1 MNISHKNLLN
11 NNKRQYHEK
20 IRNIYYYAYNKYQK
34 EYQDKDYRKDVI
46 KWLFS
51 NNEETRMIL
60 CSIENKKYTKLIN
73 EAYNHYLKDQSVL
86 MHLKDDDDDDKAQF
100 LYLNNNKDNS
110 NDFQYQSKI
119 RFFLNEIMF
128 YQCESPIN
136 DYSNYSNYFTLNSNI
151 IKNQKSFQEFYEKF
165 NKNKFLQSPIKIKRD
180 EQHKLSY
187 FYFDFP
193 DWLHQKN
200 IDDNNQGPD
209 SNIILYYSLPKFILA
224 LIEQV
229 ISIRYIIY
237 KETKDLKE
245 ILSNIYLYE
254 LFEKRNKIIS
264 YLSQKEKK
272 FSFLYFKIDELV
284 KNLYDDS
291 KLEQFLSNKKESPG
305 FFCSDIY
312 FNIDDGKDKI
322 VLDLNTFFN
331 NFLIRNEA
339 KDFIDFFMLIH
350 LDKIFTYD
358 DFFFRGVF
366 EKIYDSYAKKV
377 YKDLYF
383 DEEKT
388 VKKKK
393 RKKKKKLK
401 NDNNDNNNDKNKD
414 NIDNNIDNKN
424 NDNNNNEEN
433 NDENNKD
440 KDKNLENDIKS
451 STLNDTENNKDSN
464 EFIDYGDEIL
474 KILSDSNSLNNKNE
488 EIISN
493 MKDKNAQELDYDK
506 NEKNNIIENK
516 QEVDNNANLIYNEN
530 IFSQMEDKNNN
541 KKKIKQKNFFLYETT
556 KNNKKKK
563 KNENKNNKQNIEN
576 NIKNNDDKLN
586 EINTN
591 LILNEKK
598 EKEKEK
604 ETLNLDIKKINNK
617 NSLNYQKESIELN
630 ICNNKEENKHS
641 NANNNSK
648 ISIPSHINSITFS
661 SSKPEDELK
670 NNKNVI
676 IFNNNIINIQN
687 NIIYQENIFM
697 LNNKLHNNIIEYNI
711 DLEEALVIQRKI
723 KEEIT
728 NYFSSLINKLFKDS
742 TLSAYGSSL
751 YKLDIDNS
759 DLDLSISSE
768 SNISL
773 SDLNDYLLENNDN
786 NKFIKINA
794 ILSASVP
801 IIKLEIDYLKMNNN
815 VINELY
821 ESLKNTKYYKI
832 YYKSNNENKNANYMN
847 IINIDISLN
856 SANNLQLQFI
866 KDTLIKYPEIK
877 YLIKILK
884 KLLQLKQMN
893 NSYKGGMSSYCLF
906 LLLYSY
912 IKLYFNKD
920 NSNIIINNNL
930 DYGSL
935 LTGFLFHYINYVDF
949 NCTIIAPHLINP
961 FVVKGS
967 LDIVPTI
974 IEPTSK
980 KNAGK
985 NIYKIFDVIDTLSQI
1000 YKDIFFILNNDNQ
1013 GKNIIYQ
1020 LLMKYSNT

>member
-34 EYQDKDYRKDVI
+34 EYQDKDYRKEVI

-86 MHLKDDDDDDKAQF
+86 MHLKDDDDDDKAEF
-100 LYLNNNKDNS
+100 IYKENNKDNS
-110 NDFQYQSKI
+110 NDYQYQNKI

-165 NKNKFLQSPIKIKRD
+165 NKDTFLQSPIKIKRD

-193 DWLHQKN
+193 DWLHRKN
-200 IDDNNQGPD
+200 ISDDNNRSLN
-209 SNIILYYSLPKFILA
+209 SNLDLNYSLPEFILA

-245 ILSNIYLYE
+245 ILSNIYLYD

-284 KNLYDDS
+284 KNLYKDS
-291 KLEQFLSNKKESPG
+291 KLEEFLSNKKESTG
-305 FFCSDIY
+305 FFCSDQY
-312 FNIDDGKDKI
+312 FNIDDDLEKI
-322 VLDLNTFFN
+322 ILDLNIFFN
-331 NFLIRNEA
+331 NFLNRNET

-350 LDKIFTYD
+350 FDKIFTYD

-366 EKIYDSYAKKV
+366 EKIYDSYAKKI

-383 DEEKT
+383 DEEKK

-401 NDNNDNNNDKNKD
+401 NDINDNKDKDNDNNND
-414 NIDNNIDNKN
+414 
-424 NDNNNNEEN
+424 EEN
-433 NDENNKD
+433 NDENNKN
-440 KDKNLENDIKS
+440 KEKILENDIKS
-451 STLNDTENNKDSN
+451 STLNDTENNKDNS
-464 EFIDYGDEIL
+464 EFIDFGDEIL

-488 EIISN
+488 NINSN
-493 MKDKNAQELDYDK
+493 MNDKNAQELDYIK
-506 NEKNNIIENK
+506 KEKNNLNENNQK
-516 QEVDNNANLIYNEN
+516 VDNNNNLINNEN
-530 IFSQMEDKNNN
+530 IFGQIEDKNNNN

-563 KNENKNNKQNIEN
+563 KNEHKNNKQNIEN
-576 NIKNNDDKLN
+576 NIKNNNDKLN
-586 EINTN
+586 ETNTN
-591 LILNEKK
+591 LILNEIK
-598 EKEKEK
+598 EKEKEDKDK
-604 ETLNLDIKKINNK
+604 ETLNLDIKNINNK
-617 NSLNYQKESIELN
+617 NSVNYQRESIELN

-641 NANNNSK
+641 NINNNNK

-661 SSKPEDELK
+661 SSKPDEIK

-687 NIIYQENIFM
+687 NIIFQENIFM
-697 LNNKLHNNIIEYNI
+697 LNKKLHNNIIEYNT

-728 NYFSSLINKLFKDS
+728 NYFSSLINELFKDS

-759 DLDLSISSE
+759 DLDLSISTE

-773 SDLNDYLLENNDN
+773 SELNDYLLENNDN

-801 IIKLEIDYLKMNNN
+801 IIKLEIDYLKMNND

-821 ESLKNTKYYKI
+821 ESLKNTKYYKT
-832 YYKSNNENKNANYMN
+832 YYENKNDNYMN

-920 NSNIIINNNL
+920 NSNIIINNL

-985 NIYKIFDVIDTLSQI
+985 NIYKIFDVINTFSQI
-1000 YKDIFFILNNDNQ
+1000 YKDIFFILNNDNTN
-1013 GKNIIYQ
+1013 KNLIYQ

>member
-34 EYQDKDYRKDVI
+34 EYQDKDYRKEVI

-86 MHLKDDDDDDKAQF
+86 MHLKDDDDDDKAEF
-100 LYLNNNKDNS
+100 IYKENNKDNS
-110 NDFQYQSKI
+110 NDYQYQNKI

-165 NKNKFLQSPIKIKRD
+165 NKDTFLQSPIKIKRD

-193 DWLHQKN
+193 DWLHRKN
-200 IDDNNQGPD
+200 ISDDNNRSPN
-209 SNIILYYSLPKFILA
+209 SNLDLNYSLPEFILA

-245 ILSNIYLYE
+245 ILSNIYLYD

-284 KNLYDDS
+284 KNLYKDS
-291 KLEQFLSNKKESPG
+291 KLEEFLSNKKESTG
-305 FFCSDIY
+305 FFCSDQY
-312 FNIDDGKDKI
+312 FNIDDDLEKI
-322 VLDLNTFFN
+322 ILDLNIFFN
-331 NFLIRNEA
+331 NFLNRNET

-350 LDKIFTYD
+350 FDKIFTYD

-383 DEEKT
+383 DEEKK

-401 NDNNDNNNDKNKD
+401 NDNNDNKDKD
-414 NIDNNIDNKN
+414 
-424 NDNNNNEEN
+424 NDNNNDEEN
-433 NDENNKD
+433 NDENNKN
-440 KDKNLENDIKS
+440 KEKILENDIKS
-451 STLNDTENNKDSN
+451 STLNDTENNKDNS
-464 EFIDYGDEIL
+464 EFIDFGDEIL

-488 EIISN
+488 NINSN
-493 MKDKNAQELDYDK
+493 MNDKNAQDLDYIK
-506 NEKNNIIENK
+506 KEKNNLNENNQK
-516 QEVDNNANLIYNEN
+516 VDNNNNLINNEN
-530 IFSQMEDKNNN
+530 IFGQIEDKNNNN

-563 KNENKNNKQNIEN
+563 KNEHKNNKQNIEN
-576 NIKNNDDKLN
+576 NIKNNNDKLN

-591 LILNEKK
+591 LILNEIK
-598 EKEKEK
+598 EKEKEDKGKDK
-604 ETLNLDIKKINNK
+604 ETLNLDIKNINNK
-617 NSLNYQKESIELN
+617 NSVNYQKESIELN

-641 NANNNSK
+641 NINNNNK

-661 SSKPEDELK
+661 SSKPDEIK

-687 NIIYQENIFM
+687 NIIFQENIFM
-697 LNNKLHNNIIEYNI
+697 LNKKLHNNIIEYNT

-728 NYFSSLINKLFKDS
+728 NYFSSLINELFKDS

-759 DLDLSISSE
+759 DLDLSISTE

-773 SDLNDYLLENNDN
+773 SELNDYLLENNDN

-801 IIKLEIDYLKMNNN
+801 IIKLEIDYLKMNND

-821 ESLKNTKYYKI
+821 ESLKNTKYYKT
-832 YYKSNNENKNANYMN
+832 YYENKNDNYMN

-920 NSNIIINNNL
+920 NSNIIINNL

-985 NIYKIFDVIDTLSQI
+985 NIYKIFDVINTFSQI
-1000 YKDIFFILNNDNQ
+1000 YKDIFFILNNDNTN
-1013 GKNIIYQ
+1013 KNLIYQ

>member
-34 EYQDKDYRKDVI
+34 EYQDKDYRKEVI

-86 MHLKDDDDDDKAQF
+86 MHLKDDDDDDKAEF
-100 LYLNNNKDNS
+100 IYKENNKDNS
-110 NDFQYQSKI
+110 NDYQYQNKI

-165 NKNKFLQSPIKIKRD
+165 NKDTFLQSPIKIKRD

-193 DWLHQKN
+193 DWLHRKN
-200 IDDNNQGPD
+200 ISDDNNRSLN
-209 SNIILYYSLPKFILA
+209 SNLDLNYSLPEFILA

-245 ILSNIYLYE
+245 ILSNIYLYD

-284 KNLYDDS
+284 KNLYKDS
-291 KLEQFLSNKKESPG
+291 KLEEFLSNKKESTG
-305 FFCSDIY
+305 FFCSDQY
-312 FNIDDGKDKI
+312 FNIDDDLEKI
-322 VLDLNTFFN
+322 ILDLNIFFN
-331 NFLIRNEA
+331 NFLNRNET

-350 LDKIFTYD
+350 FDKIFTYD

-366 EKIYDSYAKKV
+366 EKIYDSYAKKI

-383 DEEKT
+383 DEEKK

-401 NDNNDNNNDKNKD
+401 NDINDNKDKDNDNNND
-414 NIDNNIDNKN
+414 
-424 NDNNNNEEN
+424 EEN
-433 NDENNKD
+433 NDENNKN
-440 KDKNLENDIKS
+440 KEKILENDIKS
-451 STLNDTENNKDSN
+451 STLNDTENNKDNS
-464 EFIDYGDEIL
+464 EFIDFGDEIL

-488 EIISN
+488 NINSN
-493 MKDKNAQELDYDK
+493 MNDKNAQELDYIK
-506 NEKNNIIENK
+506 KEKNNLNENNQK
-516 QEVDNNANLIYNEN
+516 VDNNNNLINNEN
-530 IFSQMEDKNNN
+530 IFGQIEDKNNNN

-563 KNENKNNKQNIEN
+563 KNEHKNNKQNIEN
-576 NIKNNDDKLN
+576 NIKNNNDKLN

-591 LILNEKK
+591 LILNEIK
-598 EKEKEK
+598 EKEKEDKDK
-604 ETLNLDIKKINNK
+604 ETLNLDIKNINNK
-617 NSLNYQKESIELN
+617 NSVNYQRESIELN

-641 NANNNSK
+641 NINNNNK

-661 SSKPEDELK
+661 SSKPDEIK

-687 NIIYQENIFM
+687 NIIFQENIFM
-697 LNNKLHNNIIEYNI
+697 LNKKLHNNIIEYNT

-728 NYFSSLINKLFKDS
+728 NYFSSLINELFKDS

-759 DLDLSISSE
+759 DLDLSISTE

-773 SDLNDYLLENNDN
+773 SELNDYLLENNDN

-801 IIKLEIDYLKMNNN
+801 IIKLEIDYLKMNND

-821 ESLKNTKYYKI
+821 ESLKNTKYYKT
-832 YYKSNNENKNANYMN
+832 YYENKNDNYMN

-920 NSNIIINNNL
+920 NSNIIINNL

-985 NIYKIFDVIDTLSQI
+985 NIYKIFDVINTFSQI
-1000 YKDIFFILNNDNQ
+1000 YKDIFFILNNDNTN
-1013 GKNIIYQ
+1013 KNLIYQ

>member
-34 EYQDKDYRKDVI
+34 EYQDKDYRKEVI

-73 EAYNHYLKDQSVL
+73 EAYNHYLKDQNVL
-86 MHLKDDDDDDKAQF
+86 MHLKDDDDDDKVEF
-100 LYLNNNKDNS
+100 IYLENNKDNS
-110 NDFQYQSKI
+110 NDYQYQNKI

-165 NKNKFLQSPIKIKRD
+165 NKNTFLQSPIKIKRD

-193 DWLHQKN
+193 DWLHRKN
-200 IDDNNQGPD
+200 ISDDNNQSPN
-209 SNIILYYSLPKFILA
+209 SKLALYYSLPEFILA

-245 ILSNIYLYE
+245 ILSNIYLYD

-284 KNLYDDS
+284 KNLYKDS
-291 KLEQFLSNKKESPG
+291 KLEQFLSNKKESHG
-305 FFCSDIY
+305 FFCSDTY
-312 FNIDDGKDKI
+312 FNIDDDLEKI
-322 VLDLNTFFN
+322 ILDLNIFFN
-331 NFLIRNEA
+331 NFLNRNET

-350 LDKIFTYD
+350 FDKIFTYD

-366 EKIYDSYAKKV
+366 EKIYDSYAKIV

-383 DEEKT
+383 DEEKK

-401 NDNNDNNNDKNKD
+401 NDNNEYNKDKDNNNDED
-414 NIDNNIDNKN
+414 
-424 NDNNNNEEN
+424 N

-440 KDKNLENDIKS
+440 KEKNLENDIKS
-451 STLNDTENNKDSN
+451 STLNDTENNKDNS
-464 EFIDYGDEIL
+464 EFIDFGDEIL

-488 EIISN
+488 NINSN
-493 MKDKNAQELDYDK
+493 MNDKNAQELNYIK
-506 NEKNNIIENK
+506 KEKNNINENK
-516 QEVDNNANLIYNEN
+516 QEVDNNANLINNEN
-530 IFSQMEDKNNN
+530 IFSQIEDKNNNN

-563 KNENKNNKQNIEN
+563 KNEPKNNKQNIEN

-591 LILNEKK
+591 LILNEIK
-598 EKEKEK
+598 EKDKDNEK
-604 ETLNLDIKKINNK
+604 ETLNYDLKKVNNK
-617 NSLNYQKESIELN
+617 NSVNYQKESIELN
-630 ICNNKEENKHS
+630 ICNNKEENKNS
-641 NANNNSK
+641 NINNNNK

-661 SSKPEDELK
+661 SSKPDEIK

-687 NIIYQENIFM
+687 NIIFQENIFM
-697 LNNKLHNNIIEYNI
+697 LNKKLHNNIIEYNI
-711 DLEEALVIQRKI
+711 DLEEALIIQRKI

-759 DLDLSISSE
+759 DLDLSISTE

-773 SDLNDYLLENNDN
+773 SELNDYLFENNDN

-801 IIKLEIDYLKMNNN
+801 IIKLEIDYLKMNND

-821 ESLKNTKYYKI
+821 ESLKNTKYYKT
-832 YYKSNNENKNANYMN
+832 YYENKNDNYMN

-920 NSNIIINNNL
+920 NSNIIINNL

-985 NIYKIFDVIDTLSQI
+985 NIYKIFDVINTFSHI
-1000 YKDIFFILNNDNQ
+1000 YKDIFFILNNDNTN
-1013 GKNIIYQ
+1013 KNLIYQ

>member
-1 MNISHKNLLN
+1 MN
-11 NNKRQYHEK
+11 
-20 IRNIYYYAYNKYQK
+20 AYNKYQK
-34 EYQDKDYRKDVI
+34 EYQDKDYRKEVI

-86 MHLKDDDDDDKAQF
+86 MHLKDDDDDDKAEF
-100 LYLNNNKDNS
+100 IYKENNKDNS
-110 NDFQYQSKI
+110 NDYQYQNKI

-165 NKNKFLQSPIKIKRD
+165 NKDTFLQSPIKIKRD

-193 DWLHQKN
+193 DWLHRKN
-200 IDDNNQGPD
+200 ISDDNNRSPN
-209 SNIILYYSLPKFILA
+209 SNLDLNYSLPEFILA

-245 ILSNIYLYE
+245 ILSNIYLYD

-284 KNLYDDS
+284 KNLYKDS
-291 KLEQFLSNKKESPG
+291 KLEEFLSNKKESTG
-305 FFCSDIY
+305 FFCSDQY
-312 FNIDDGKDKI
+312 FNIDDDLEKI
-322 VLDLNTFFN
+322 ILDLNIFFN
-331 NFLIRNEA
+331 NFLNRNET

-350 LDKIFTYD
+350 FDKIFTYD

-383 DEEKT
+383 DEEKK

-401 NDNNDNNNDKNKD
+401 NDINDNKDKDNDNNND
-414 NIDNNIDNKN
+414 
-424 NDNNNNEEN
+424 EEN
-433 NDENNKD
+433 NDENNKN
-440 KDKNLENDIKS
+440 KEKILENDIKS
-451 STLNDTENNKDSN
+451 STLNDTENNKDNS
-464 EFIDYGDEIL
+464 EFIDFGDEIL

-488 EIISN
+488 NINSN
-493 MKDKNAQELDYDK
+493 MNDKNAQDLDYIK
-506 NEKNNIIENK
+506 KEKNNLNENNQK
-516 QEVDNNANLIYNEN
+516 VDNNNNLINNEN
-530 IFSQMEDKNNN
+530 IFGQIEDKNNNN

-563 KNENKNNKQNIEN
+563 KNEHKNNKQNIEN
-576 NIKNNDDKLN
+576 NIKNNNDKLN

-591 LILNEKK
+591 LILNEIK
-598 EKEKEK
+598 EKEKEDKGKDK
-604 ETLNLDIKKINNK
+604 ETLNLDIKNINNK
-617 NSLNYQKESIELN
+617 NSVNYQKESIELN

-641 NANNNSK
+641 NINNNNK

-661 SSKPEDELK
+661 SSKPDEIK

-687 NIIYQENIFM
+687 NIIFQENIFM
-697 LNNKLHNNIIEYNI
+697 LNKKLHNNIIEYNT

-728 NYFSSLINKLFKDS
+728 NYFSSLINELFKDS

-759 DLDLSISSE
+759 DLDLSISTE

-773 SDLNDYLLENNDN
+773 SELNDYLLENNDN

-801 IIKLEIDYLKMNNN
+801 IIKLEIDYLKMNND

-821 ESLKNTKYYKI
+821 ESLKNTKYYKT
-832 YYKSNNENKNANYMN
+832 YYENKNDNYMN

-920 NSNIIINNNL
+920 NSNIIINNL

-985 NIYKIFDVIDTLSQI
+985 NIYKIFDVINTFSQI
-1000 YKDIFFILNNDNQ
+1000 YKDIFFILNNDNTN
-1013 GKNIIYQ
+1013 KNLIYQ

>member
-1 MNISHKNLLN
+1 
-11 NNKRQYHEK
+11 
-20 IRNIYYYAYNKYQK
+20 
-34 EYQDKDYRKDVI
+34 
-46 KWLFS
+46 
-51 NNEETRMIL
+51 
-60 CSIENKKYTKLIN
+60 
-73 EAYNHYLKDQSVL
+73 
-86 MHLKDDDDDDKAQF
+86 
-100 LYLNNNKDNS
+100 
-110 NDFQYQSKI
+110 
-119 RFFLNEIMF
+119 MF

-165 NKNKFLQSPIKIKRD
+165 NKDTFLQSPIKIKRD

-193 DWLHQKN
+193 DWLHRKN
-200 IDDNNQGPD
+200 ISDDNNRSLN
-209 SNIILYYSLPKFILA
+209 SNLDLNYSLPEFILA

-245 ILSNIYLYE
+245 ILSNIYLYD

-284 KNLYDDS
+284 KNLYKDS
-291 KLEQFLSNKKESPG
+291 KLEEFLSNKKESTG
-305 FFCSDIY
+305 FFCSDQY
-312 FNIDDGKDKI
+312 FNIDDDLEKI
-322 VLDLNTFFN
+322 ILDLNIFFN
-331 NFLIRNEA
+331 NFLNRNET

-350 LDKIFTYD
+350 FDKIFTYD

-383 DEEKT
+383 DEEKK

-401 NDNNDNNNDKNKD
+401 NDINDNKDKDNDNNND
-414 NIDNNIDNKN
+414 
-424 NDNNNNEEN
+424 EEN
-433 NDENNKD
+433 NDENNKN
-440 KDKNLENDIKS
+440 KEKILENDIKS
-451 STLNDTENNKDSN
+451 STLNDTENNKDNS
-464 EFIDYGDEIL
+464 EFIDFGDEIL

-488 EIISN
+488 NINSN
-493 MKDKNAQELDYDK
+493 MNDKNAQELDYIK
-506 NEKNNIIENK
+506 KEKNNLNENNQK
-516 QEVDNNANLIYNEN
+516 VDNNNNLINNEN
-530 IFSQMEDKNNN
+530 IFGQIENKKKKK

-563 KNENKNNKQNIEN
+563 KNEHKNNKQNIEN
-576 NIKNNDDKLN
+576 NIKNNNDKLN

-591 LILNEKK
+591 LILNEIK
-598 EKEKEK
+598 EKEKEDKDK
-604 ETLNLDIKKINNK
+604 ETLNLDIKNINNK
-617 NSLNYQKESIELN
+617 NSVNYQRESIELN

-641 NANNNSK
+641 NINNNNK

-661 SSKPEDELK
+661 SSKPDEIK

-687 NIIYQENIFM
+687 NIIFQENIFM
-697 LNNKLHNNIIEYNI
+697 LNKKLHNNIIEYNT

-728 NYFSSLINKLFKDS
+728 NYFSSLINELFKDS

-759 DLDLSISSE
+759 DLDLSISTE

-773 SDLNDYLLENNDN
+773 SELNDYLLENNDN

-801 IIKLEIDYLKMNNN
+801 IIKLEIDYLKMNND

-821 ESLKNTKYYKI
+821 ESLKNTKYYKT
-832 YYKSNNENKNANYMN
+832 YYENKNDNYMN

-920 NSNIIINNNL
+920 NSNIIINNL

-985 NIYKIFDVIDTLSQI
+985 NIYKIFDVINTFSQI
-1000 YKDIFFILNNDNQ
+1000 YKDIFFILNNDNTN
-1013 GKNIIYQ
+1013 KNLIYQ

>member
-1 MNISHKNLLN
+1 
-11 NNKRQYHEK
+11 
-20 IRNIYYYAYNKYQK
+20 
-34 EYQDKDYRKDVI
+34 
-46 KWLFS
+46 
-51 NNEETRMIL
+51 
-60 CSIENKKYTKLIN
+60 
-73 EAYNHYLKDQSVL
+73 
-86 MHLKDDDDDDKAQF
+86 
-100 LYLNNNKDNS
+100 
-110 NDFQYQSKI
+110 
-119 RFFLNEIMF
+119 MF

-165 NKNKFLQSPIKIKRD
+165 NKDTFLQSPIKIKRD

-193 DWLHQKN
+193 DWLHRKN
-200 IDDNNQGPD
+200 ISDDNNRSLN
-209 SNIILYYSLPKFILA
+209 SNLDLNYSLPEFILA

-245 ILSNIYLYE
+245 ILSNIYLYD

-284 KNLYDDS
+284 KNLYKDS
-291 KLEQFLSNKKESPG
+291 KLEEFLSNKKESTG
-305 FFCSDIY
+305 FFCSDQY
-312 FNIDDGKDKI
+312 FNIDDDLEKI
-322 VLDLNTFFN
+322 ILDLNIFFN
-331 NFLIRNEA
+331 NFLNRNET

-350 LDKIFTYD
+350 FDKIFTYD

-366 EKIYDSYAKKV
+366 EKIYDSYAKKI

-383 DEEKT
+383 DEEKK

-401 NDNNDNNNDKNKD
+401 NDINDNKDKDNDNNND
-414 NIDNNIDNKN
+414 
-424 NDNNNNEEN
+424 EEN
-433 NDENNKD
+433 NDENNKN
-440 KDKNLENDIKS
+440 KEKILENDIKS
-451 STLNDTENNKDSN
+451 STLNDTENNKDNS
-464 EFIDYGDEIL
+464 EFIDFGDEIL

-488 EIISN
+488 NINSN
-493 MKDKNAQELDYDK
+493 MNDKNAQELDYIK
-506 NEKNNIIENK
+506 KEKNNLNENNQK
-516 QEVDNNANLIYNEN
+516 VDNNNNLINNEN
-530 IFSQMEDKNNN
+530 IFGQIEDKNNNN

-563 KNENKNNKQNIEN
+563 KNEHKNNKQNIEN
-576 NIKNNDDKLN
+576 NIKNNNDKLN

-591 LILNEKK
+591 LILNEIK
-598 EKEKEK
+598 EKEKEDKDK
-604 ETLNLDIKKINNK
+604 ETLNLDIKNINNK
-617 NSLNYQKESIELN
+617 NSVNYQRESIELN

-641 NANNNSK
+641 NINNNNK

-661 SSKPEDELK
+661 SSKPDEIK

-687 NIIYQENIFM
+687 NIIFQENIFM
-697 LNNKLHNNIIEYNI
+697 LNKKLHNNIIEYNT

-728 NYFSSLINKLFKDS
+728 NYFSSLINELFKDS

-759 DLDLSISSE
+759 DLDLSISTE

-773 SDLNDYLLENNDN
+773 SELNDYLLENNDN

-801 IIKLEIDYLKMNNN
+801 IIKLEIDYLKMNND

-821 ESLKNTKYYKI
+821 ESLKNTKYYKT
-832 YYKSNNENKNANYMN
+832 YYENKNDNYMN

-920 NSNIIINNNL
+920 NSNIIINNL

-985 NIYKIFDVIDTLSQI
+985 NIYKIFDVINTFSQI
-1000 YKDIFFILNNDNQ
+1000 YKDIFFILNNDNTN
-1013 GKNIIYQ
+1013 KNLIYQ

>member
-34 EYQDKDYRKDVI
+34 EYQDKDYRKEVI

-86 MHLKDDDDDDKAQF
+86 MHLKDDDDDDKAEF
-100 LYLNNNKDNS
+100 IYKENNKDNS
-110 NDFQYQSKI
+110 NDYQYQNKI

-165 NKNKFLQSPIKIKRD
+165 NKDTFLQSPIKIKRD

-193 DWLHQKN
+193 DWLHRKN
-200 IDDNNQGPD
+200 ISDDNNRSLN
-209 SNIILYYSLPKFILA
+209 SNLDLNYSLPEFILA

-245 ILSNIYLYE
+245 ILSNIYLYD

-284 KNLYDDS
+284 KNLYKDS
-291 KLEQFLSNKKESPG
+291 KLEEFLSNKKESTG
-305 FFCSDIY
+305 FFCSDQY
-312 FNIDDGKDKI
+312 FNIDDDLEKI
-322 VLDLNTFFN
+322 ILDLNIFFN
-331 NFLIRNEA
+331 NFLNRNET

-350 LDKIFTYD
+350 FDKIFTYD

-366 EKIYDSYAKKV
+366 EKIYDSYAKKI

-383 DEEKT
+383 DEEKK

-401 NDNNDNNNDKNKD
+401 NDINDNKDKDNDNNND
-414 NIDNNIDNKN
+414 
-424 NDNNNNEEN
+424 EEN
-433 NDENNKD
+433 NDENNKN
-440 KDKNLENDIKS
+440 KEKILENDIKS
-451 STLNDTENNKDSN
+451 STLNDTENNKDNN
-464 EFIDYGDEIL
+464 EFIDFGDEIL

-488 EIISN
+488 NINSN
-493 MKDKNAQELDYDK
+493 MNDKNAQELDYIK
-506 NEKNNIIENK
+506 KEKNNLNDNNQK
-516 QEVDNNANLIYNEN
+516 VDNNNNLINNEN
-530 IFSQMEDKNNN
+530 IFGQIEDKNNNN

-563 KNENKNNKQNIEN
+563 KNEHKNNKQNIEN
-576 NIKNNDDKLN
+576 NIKNNNDKLN

-591 LILNEKK
+591 LILNEIK
-598 EKEKEK
+598 EKEKEDKGKDK
-604 ETLNLDIKKINNK
+604 ETLNLDIKNINNK
-617 NSLNYQKESIELN
+617 NSVNYQKESIELN

-641 NANNNSK
+641 NINNNNK

-661 SSKPEDELK
+661 SSKPDEIK

-687 NIIYQENIFM
+687 NIIFQENIFM
-697 LNNKLHNNIIEYNI
+697 LNKKLHNNIIEYNT

-728 NYFSSLINKLFKDS
+728 NYFSSLINELFKDS

-759 DLDLSISSE
+759 DLDLSISTE

-773 SDLNDYLLENNDN
+773 SELNDYLLENNDN

-801 IIKLEIDYLKMNNN
+801 IIKLEIDYLKMNND

-821 ESLKNTKYYKI
+821 ESLKNTKYYKT
-832 YYKSNNENKNANYMN
+832 YYENKNDNYMN

-920 NSNIIINNNL
+920 NSNIIINNL

-967 LDIVPTI
+967 LDIIPTI

-985 NIYKIFDVIDTLSQI
+985 NIYKIFDVINTFSQI
-1000 YKDIFFILNNDNQ
+1000 YKDIFFILNNDNTN
-1013 GKNIIYQ
+1013 KNLIYQ
-1020 LLMKYSNT
+1020 LFMRYSNT

>member
-34 EYQDKDYRKDVI
+34 EYQDKDYRKEVI

-86 MHLKDDDDDDKAQF
+86 MHLKDDDDDDKAEF
-100 LYLNNNKDNS
+100 IYKENNKDNS
-110 NDFQYQSKI
+110 NDYQYQNKI

-165 NKNKFLQSPIKIKRD
+165 NKDTFLQSPIKIKRD

-193 DWLHQKN
+193 DWLHRKN
-200 IDDNNQGPD
+200 ISDDNNRSLN
-209 SNIILYYSLPKFILA
+209 SNLDLNYSLPEFILA

-245 ILSNIYLYE
+245 ILSNIYLYD

-284 KNLYDDS
+284 KNLYKDS
-291 KLEQFLSNKKESPG
+291 KLEEFLSNKKESTG
-305 FFCSDIY
+305 FFCSDQY
-312 FNIDDGKDKI
+312 FNIDDDLEKI
-322 VLDLNTFFN
+322 ILDLNIFFN
-331 NFLIRNEA
+331 NFLNRNET

-350 LDKIFTYD
+350 FDKIFTYD

-383 DEEKT
+383 DEEKK

-401 NDNNDNNNDKNKD
+401 NDINDNKDKDNDNNND
-414 NIDNNIDNKN
+414 
-424 NDNNNNEEN
+424 EEN
-433 NDENNKD
+433 NDENNKN
-440 KDKNLENDIKS
+440 KEKILENDIKS
-451 STLNDTENNKDSN
+451 STLNDTENNKDNS
-464 EFIDYGDEIL
+464 EFIDFGDEIL

-488 EIISN
+488 NINSN
-493 MKDKNAQELDYDK
+493 MNDKNAQELDYIK
-506 NEKNNIIENK
+506 KEKNNLNENNQK
-516 QEVDNNANLIYNEN
+516 VDNNNNLINNEN
-530 IFSQMEDKNNN
+530 IFGQIEDKNNNN

-563 KNENKNNKQNIEN
+563 KNEHKNNKQNIEN
-576 NIKNNDDKLN
+576 NIKNNNKLN

-591 LILNEKK
+591 LILNEIK
-598 EKEKEK
+598 EKEKEDKGKDK
-604 ETLNLDIKKINNK
+604 ETLNLDIKNINNK
-617 NSLNYQKESIELN
+617 NSVNYQKESIELN

-641 NANNNSK
+641 NINNNNK

-661 SSKPEDELK
+661 SSKPDEIK

-687 NIIYQENIFM
+687 NIIFQENIFM
-697 LNNKLHNNIIEYNI
+697 LNKKLHNNIIEYNT

-728 NYFSSLINKLFKDS
+728 NYFSSLINELFKDS

-759 DLDLSISSE
+759 DLDLSISTE

-773 SDLNDYLLENNDN
+773 SELNDYLLENNDN

-801 IIKLEIDYLKMNNN
+801 IIKLEIDYLKMNND

-821 ESLKNTKYYKI
+821 ESLKNTKYYKT
-832 YYKSNNENKNANYMN
+832 YYENKNDNYMN

-920 NSNIIINNNL
+920 NSNIIINNL

-985 NIYKIFDVIDTLSQI
+985 NIYKIFDVINTFSQI
-1000 YKDIFFILNNDNQ
+1000 YKDIFFILNNDNTN
-1013 GKNIIYQ
+1013 KNLIYQ

>member
-34 EYQDKDYRKDVI
+34 EYQDKDYRKEVI

-86 MHLKDDDDDDKAQF
+86 MHLKDDDDDDKAEF
-100 LYLNNNKDNS
+100 IYKENNKDNS
-110 NDFQYQSKI
+110 NDYQYQNKI

-165 NKNKFLQSPIKIKRD
+165 NKDTFLQSPIKIKRD

-193 DWLHQKN
+193 DWLHRKN
-200 IDDNNQGPD
+200 ISDDNSQSPN
-209 SNIILYYSLPKFILA
+209 SNLALNYSLPEFILA

-245 ILSNIYLYE
+245 ILSNIYLYD

-284 KNLYDDS
+284 KNLYKDS
-291 KLEQFLSNKKESPG
+291 KLEEFLSNKKESTG
-305 FFCSDIY
+305 FFCSDQY
-312 FNIDDGKDKI
+312 FNIDDDLEKI
-322 VLDLNTFFN
+322 ILDLNIFFN
-331 NFLIRNEA
+331 NFLNRNET

-350 LDKIFTYD
+350 FDKIFTYD

-383 DEEKT
+383 DEDKK

-401 NDNNDNNNDKNKD
+401 NDNNDNNDKNKD
-414 NIDNNIDNKN
+414 N
-424 NDNNNNEEN
+424 DNNNDEEN
-433 NDENNKD
+433 NDENNKN
-440 KDKNLENDIKS
+440 KEKILENDIKS
-451 STLNDTENNKDSN
+451 STLNDTENNKDNN
-464 EFIDYGDEIL
+464 EFIDFGDEIL

-488 EIISN
+488 NINSN
-493 MKDKNAQELDYDK
+493 MNDKNAQELDYIK
-506 NEKNNIIENK
+506 KEKNNLNDNNQK
-516 QEVDNNANLIYNEN
+516 VDNNNNLINNEN
-530 IFSQMEDKNNN
+530 IFGQIEDKNNNN

-563 KNENKNNKQNIEN
+563 KNEHKNNKQNIEN
-576 NIKNNDDKLN
+576 NIKNNNDKLN

-591 LILNEKK
+591 LILNEIK
-598 EKEKEK
+598 EKEKEDKGKDK
-604 ETLNLDIKKINNK
+604 ETLNLDIKNINNK
-617 NSLNYQKESIELN
+617 NSVNYQKESIELN

-641 NANNNSK
+641 NINNNNK

-661 SSKPEDELK
+661 SSKPDEIK

-687 NIIYQENIFM
+687 NIIFQENIFM
-697 LNNKLHNNIIEYNI
+697 LNKKLHNNIIEYNT

-759 DLDLSISSE
+759 DLDLSISTE

-773 SDLNDYLLENNDN
+773 SELNDYLLENNDN

-801 IIKLEIDYLKMNNN
+801 IIKLEIDYLKMNND

-821 ESLKNTKYYKI
+821 ESLKNTKYYKT
-832 YYKSNNENKNANYMN
+832 YYENKNDNYMN

-920 NSNIIINNNL
+920 NSNIIINNL

-985 NIYKIFDVIDTLSQI
+985 NIYKIFDVINTFSQI
-1000 YKDIFFILNNDNQ
+1000 YKDIFFILNNDNTN
-1013 GKNIIYQ
+1013 KNLIYQ

>member
-34 EYQDKDYRKDVI
+34 EYQDKDYRKEVI

-86 MHLKDDDDDDKAQF
+86 MHLKDDDDDDKAEF
-100 LYLNNNKDNS
+100 IYKENNKDNS
-110 NDFQYQSKI
+110 NDYQYQNKI

-165 NKNKFLQSPIKIKRD
+165 NKDTFLQSPIKIKRD

-193 DWLHQKN
+193 DWLHRKN
-200 IDDNNQGPD
+200 ISDDNNRSPN
-209 SNIILYYSLPKFILA
+209 SNLDLNYSLPEFILA

-245 ILSNIYLYE
+245 ILSNIYLYD

-284 KNLYDDS
+284 KNLYKDS
-291 KLEQFLSNKKESPG
+291 KLEEFLSNKKESTG
-305 FFCSDIY
+305 FFCSDQY
-312 FNIDDGKDKI
+312 FNIDDDLEKI
-322 VLDLNTFFN
+322 ILDLNIFFN
-331 NFLIRNEA
+331 NFLNRNET

-350 LDKIFTYD
+350 FDKIFTYD

-383 DEEKT
+383 DEEKK

-401 NDNNDNNNDKNKD
+401 NDNNDNNDKNKD
-414 NIDNNIDNKN
+414 N
-424 NDNNNNEEN
+424 DNNNDEEN
-433 NDENNKD
+433 NDENNKN
-440 KDKNLENDIKS
+440 KEKILENDIKS
-451 STLNDTENNKDSN
+451 STLNDTENNKDNN
-464 EFIDYGDEIL
+464 EFIDFGDEIL

-488 EIISN
+488 NINSN
-493 MKDKNAQELDYDK
+493 MNDKNAQELDYIK
-506 NEKNNIIENK
+506 KEKNNLNDNNQK
-516 QEVDNNANLIYNEN
+516 VDNNNNLINNEN
-530 IFSQMEDKNNN
+530 IFGQIEDKNNNN

-563 KNENKNNKQNIEN
+563 KNEHKNNKQNIEN
-576 NIKNNDDKLN
+576 NIKNNNDKLN

-591 LILNEKK
+591 LILNEIK
-598 EKEKEK
+598 EKEKEDKDK
-604 ETLNLDIKKINNK
+604 ETLNLDIKNINNK
-617 NSLNYQKESIELN
+617 NSVNYQRESIELN

-641 NANNNSK
+641 NINNNNK
-648 ISIPSHINSITFS
+648 ITIPSHINSITFS
-661 SSKPEDELK
+661 SSKPDEIK

-687 NIIYQENIFM
+687 NIIFQENIFM
-697 LNNKLHNNIIEYNI
+697 LNKKLHNNIIEYNT

-728 NYFSSLINKLFKDS
+728 NYFSSLINELFKDS

-759 DLDLSISSE
+759 DLDLSISTE

-773 SDLNDYLLENNDN
+773 SELNDYLLENNDN

-801 IIKLEIDYLKMNNN
+801 IIKLEIDYLKMNND

-821 ESLKNTKYYKI
+821 ESLKNTKYYKT
-832 YYKSNNENKNANYMN
+832 YYENKNDNYMN

-920 NSNIIINNNL
+920 NSNIIINNL

-985 NIYKIFDVIDTLSQI
+985 NIYKIFDVINTFSQI
-1000 YKDIFFILNNDNQ
+1000 YKDIFFILNNDNTN
-1013 GKNIIYQ
+1013 KNLIYQ

>member
-1 MNISHKNLLN
+1 MNITHKNLLN

-34 EYQDKDYRKDVI
+34 EYQDKDYRKEVI

-86 MHLKDDDDDDKAQF
+86 MHLKDDDDDDKAEF
-100 LYLNNNKDNS
+100 IYKENNKDNS
-110 NDFQYQSKI
+110 NDYQYQNKI

-165 NKNKFLQSPIKIKRD
+165 NKDTFLQSPIKIKRD

-193 DWLHQKN
+193 DWLHRKN
-200 IDDNNQGPD
+200 ISDDNNRSLN
-209 SNIILYYSLPKFILA
+209 SNLDLNYSLPEFILA

-245 ILSNIYLYE
+245 ILSNIYLYD

-284 KNLYDDS
+284 KNLYKDS
-291 KLEQFLSNKKESPG
+291 KLEEFLSNKKESTG
-305 FFCSDIY
+305 FFCSDQY
-312 FNIDDGKDKI
+312 FNIDDDLEKI
-322 VLDLNTFFN
+322 ILDLNIFFN
-331 NFLIRNEA
+331 NFLNRNET

-350 LDKIFTYD
+350 FDKIFTYD

-366 EKIYDSYAKKV
+366 EKIYDSYAKKI

-383 DEEKT
+383 DEEKK

-401 NDNNDNNNDKNKD
+401 NDINDNKDKDNDNNND
-414 NIDNNIDNKN
+414 
-424 NDNNNNEEN
+424 EEN
-433 NDENNKD
+433 NDENNKN
-440 KDKNLENDIKS
+440 KEKILENDIKS
-451 STLNDTENNKDSN
+451 STLNDTENNKDNS
-464 EFIDYGDEIL
+464 EFIDFGDEIL

-488 EIISN
+488 NINSN
-493 MKDKNAQELDYDK
+493 MNDKNAQELDYIK
-506 NEKNNIIENK
+506 KEKNNLNENNQK
-516 QEVDNNANLIYNEN
+516 VDNNNNLINNEN
-530 IFSQMEDKNNN
+530 IFGQIEDKNNNN

-563 KNENKNNKQNIEN
+563 KNEHKNNKQNIEN
-576 NIKNNDDKLN
+576 NIKNNNDKLN

-591 LILNEKK
+591 LILNEIK
-598 EKEKEK
+598 EKEKEDKDK
-604 ETLNLDIKKINNK
+604 ETLNLDIKNINNK
-617 NSLNYQKESIELN
+617 NSVNYQRESIELN

-641 NANNNSK
+641 NINNNNK

-661 SSKPEDELK
+661 SSKPDEIK

-687 NIIYQENIFM
+687 NIIFQENIFM
-697 LNNKLHNNIIEYNI
+697 LNKKLHNNIIEYNT

-728 NYFSSLINKLFKDS
+728 NYFSSLINELFKDS

-759 DLDLSISSE
+759 DLDLSISTE

-773 SDLNDYLLENNDN
+773 SELNDYLLENNDN

-801 IIKLEIDYLKMNNN
+801 IIKLEIDYLKMNND

-821 ESLKNTKYYKI
+821 ESLKNTKYYKT
-832 YYKSNNENKNANYMN
+832 YYENKNDNYMN

-920 NSNIIINNNL
+920 NSNIIINNL

-985 NIYKIFDVIDTLSQI
+985 NIYKIFDVINTFSQI
-1000 YKDIFFILNNDNQ
+1000 YKDIFFILNNDNTN
-1013 GKNIIYQ
+1013 KNLIYQ
-1020 LLMKYSNT
+1020 LFMRYSNT

>member
-34 EYQDKDYRKDVI
+34 EYQDKDYRKEVI

-86 MHLKDDDDDDKAQF
+86 MHLKDDDDDDKAEF
-100 LYLNNNKDNS
+100 IYKENNKDNS
-110 NDFQYQSKI
+110 NDYQYQNKI

-165 NKNKFLQSPIKIKRD
+165 NKDTFLQSPIKIKRD

-193 DWLHQKN
+193 DWLHRKN
-200 IDDNNQGPD
+200 ISDDNNRSLN
-209 SNIILYYSLPKFILA
+209 SNLDLNYSLPEFILA

-245 ILSNIYLYE
+245 ILSNIYLYD

-284 KNLYDDS
+284 KNLYKDS
-291 KLEQFLSNKKESPG
+291 KLEEFLSNKKESTG
-305 FFCSDIY
+305 FFCSDQY
-312 FNIDDGKDKI
+312 FNIDDDLEKI
-322 VLDLNTFFN
+322 ILDLNIFFN
-331 NFLIRNEA
+331 NFLNRNET

-350 LDKIFTYD
+350 FDKIFTYD

-383 DEEKT
+383 DEEKK

-401 NDNNDNNNDKNKD
+401 NDINDNKDKDNDNNND
-414 NIDNNIDNKN
+414 
-424 NDNNNNEEN
+424 EEN
-433 NDENNKD
+433 NDENNKN
-440 KDKNLENDIKS
+440 KEKILENDIKS
-451 STLNDTENNKDSN
+451 STLNDTENNKDNS
-464 EFIDYGDEIL
+464 EFIDFGDEIL

-488 EIISN
+488 NINSN
-493 MKDKNAQELDYDK
+493 MNDKNAQELDYIK
-506 NEKNNIIENK
+506 KEKNNLNENNQK
-516 QEVDNNANLIYNEN
+516 VDNNNNLINNEN
-530 IFSQMEDKNNN
+530 IFGQIEDKNNNN

-563 KNENKNNKQNIEN
+563 KNEHKNNKQNIEN
-576 NIKNNDDKLN
+576 NIKNNNKLN

-591 LILNEKK
+591 LILNEIK
-598 EKEKEK
+598 EKEKEDKGKDK
-604 ETLNLDIKKINNK
+604 ETLNLDIKNINNK
-617 NSLNYQKESIELN
+617 NSVNYQRESIELN

-641 NANNNSK
+641 NINNNNK

-661 SSKPEDELK
+661 SSKPDEIK

-687 NIIYQENIFM
+687 NIIFQENIFM
-697 LNNKLHNNIIEYNI
+697 LNKKLHNNIIEYNT

-728 NYFSSLINKLFKDS
+728 NYFSSLINELFKDS

-759 DLDLSISSE
+759 DLDLSISTE

-773 SDLNDYLLENNDN
+773 SELNDYLLENNDN

-801 IIKLEIDYLKMNNN
+801 IIKLEIDYLKMNND

-821 ESLKNTKYYKI
+821 ESLKNTKYYKT
-832 YYKSNNENKNANYMN
+832 YYENKNDNYMN

-920 NSNIIINNNL
+920 NSNIIINNL

-985 NIYKIFDVIDTLSQI
+985 NIYKIFDVINTFSQI
-1000 YKDIFFILNNDNQ
+1000 YKDIFFILNNDNTN
-1013 GKNIIYQ
+1013 KNLIYQ